1 VGFCAC
7 AYYEPRR
14 RNSIRRAFAE
24 NDRPPRRRGEDL
36 DRVTEPVTGDGVAG
50 HGLPGVIMQP
60 LEQEPVPGGVSL
72 AKRRLVAPVRRRL
85 RDVREP
91 RDVFDDRSQRRRGA
105 VDAGGKSGRGELFL
119 DRCRV
124 EAAASLQPELCC
136 GLRVAFRATPFRPL
150 RDRSFTDGSVSM

>member
-1 VGFCAC
+1 
-7 AYYEPRR
+7 
-14 RNSIRRAFAE
+14 
-24 NDRPPRRRGEDL
+24 
-36 DRVTEPVTGDGVAG
+36 
-50 HGLPGVIMQP
+50 MQP

-72 AKRRLVAPVRRRL
+72 AKRRLVAPVRRRW

-124 EAAASLQPELCC
+124 EDGRVIASRSRAVGCFASRLQGSL
-136 GLRVAFRATPFRPL
+136 PFRPL